1 VLVEFVSAGRVHT
14 SADFELNN
22 ALNLTKVSDET
33 GRQVSLRARRRI
45 SGERELCPA
54 TGKGQTGQPGFRIQR
69 AAHRGGRLSGVRHQ
83 VCRDPA
89 GLRLLLY
96 PARWFPVAGYSTNRH
111 TMDMRITVPSLYKVI
126 APGIERRE
134 TLAGDKVAYSFQFTQ
149 PAFPG
154 SLAIVQG
161 DPVQASS
168 EACDWMYFHDAEK
181 AMTAPYARDRQGDV
195 LLDQPLRPAPQAN

>member
-1 VLVEFVSAGRVHT
+1 
-14 SADFELNN
+14 
-22 ALNLTKVSDET
+22 
-33 GRQVSLRARRRI
+33 
-45 SGERELCPA
+45 
-54 TGKGQTGQPGFRIQR
+54 
-69 AAHRGGRLSGVRHQ
+69 
-83 VCRDPA
+83 
-89 GLRLLLY
+89 
-96 PARWFPVAGYSTNRH
+96 VAGYSTNRH

-168 EACDWMYFHDAEK
+168 EGVTTWMYFHDAEK
-181 AMTAPYARDRQGDV
+181 AMTAPYGEETGKAMSYLTSLYG
-195 LLDQPLRPAPQAN
+195 LPPQANLTLVETEDGAPNGYSVAGILFLSLCAGAAFSQTGTKRRRWPLVITEMGLRSKSTRSPIRPPLPNSRSQTFW